1 MKSNIEA
8 KLKGTDCQQSLAAG
22 GKIFTI
28 VSFLAENT
36 VPSF

>member
-1 MKSNIEA
+1 MKSDIE
-8 KLKGTDCQQSLAAG
+8 GTDCQQSLAAG

-28 VSFLAENT
+28 VFFLDENT